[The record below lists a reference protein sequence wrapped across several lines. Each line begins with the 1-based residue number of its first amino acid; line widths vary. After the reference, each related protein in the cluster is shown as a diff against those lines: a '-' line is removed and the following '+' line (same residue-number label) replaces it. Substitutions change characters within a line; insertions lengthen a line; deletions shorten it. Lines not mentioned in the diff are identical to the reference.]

1 MWKPSLCSNA
11 NRFQKHLL
19 NNVDVSIKHNAFLRN
34 AHISK
39 AKLFIIR
46 RNLIKKFGLGNAG
59 NALNSTY
66 WILNNFGIASL
77 FAALNHTY
85 LIQIKCIFKNS
96 WKNWHFLSV
105 FPKKISYVRFIA
117 IGAQCVI
124 RRHTE
129 FSEAP
134 HGPQLLR
141 KSAVSRT
148 KYSVSEPQ
156 PILRPNQT

>member
-19 NNVDVSIKHNAFLRN
+19 NNVAVSIKHNAFLRN

-105 FPKKISYVRFIA
+105 FPKKIFICA
-117 IGAQCVI
+117 FYSH
-124 RRHTE
+124 RRPVCD
-129 FSEAP
+129 SAP
-134 HGPQLLR
+134 HGVFR
-141 KSAVSRT
+141 GASRAAVASQKR
-148 KYSVSEPQ
+148 SESDK
-156 PILRPNQT
+156 IFRRRLRPNQT

>member
-1 MWKPSLCSNA
+1 MEKL
-11 NRFQKHLL
+11 
-19 NNVDVSIKHNAFLRN
+19 AFFVCF
-34 AHISK
+34 SK
-39 AKLFIIR
+39 KK
-46 RNLIKKFGLGNAG
+46 NL
-59 NALNSTY
+59 
-66 WILNNFGIASL
+66 
-77 FAALNHTY
+77 
-85 LIQIKCIFKNS
+85 
-96 WKNWHFLSV
+96 
-105 FPKKISYVRFIA
+105 SYVRFIA

-148 KYSVSEPQ
+148 KYSVAEP